1 MSSAVYR
8 ALAVS
13 IAIATTALVLL
24 GAAVPR
30 AYADGDPASDVLA
43 SQRLF
48 LPTDADVPIRE
59 QLQLS
64 ALLNESARKGYP
76 LRVAI
81 IASASDLGSVTPF
94 WHRPETYA
102 HFLGGELA
110 LIYRGTVLVVMPN
123 GYGSDVTASGIR
135 TATGETRLPLPGE
148 HLGTAAIAAVVSFAR
163 GADTPLTPPVVHARA
178 VPRSSALL
186 PGLVFGL
193 GLIPLLGAWGL
204 SLRRRPLTLR
214 GPRPNVPEG

>member
-1 MSSAVYR
+1 MSSGIYR
-8 ALAVS
+8 GLSIS
-13 IAIATTALVLL
+13 IAIAICALLVL
-24 GAAVPR
+24 AMAVPR

-64 ALLNESARKGYP
+64 ALLNESAQKGYP

-81 IASASDLGSVTPF
+81 IGSAVDLGSVTQLWRQPA
-94 WHRPETYA
+94 TYA
-102 HFLGGELA
+102 HFLGGELS
-110 LIYRGTVLVVMPN
+110 LIYHGTVLVVMPN

-135 TATGETRLPLPGE
+135 TATGEARLPLPGRQ
-148 HLGTAAIAAVVSFAR
+148 LGTAAIAAVEQFAK

-178 VPRSSALL
+178 LTRPTDPL
-186 PGLVFGL
+186 PWLVFGL
-193 GLIPLLGAWGL
+193 GFLPLIGAWRL
-204 SLRRRPLTLR
+204 SLKRRPLTGR
-214 GPRPNVPEG
+214 ARPG